1 VLFHFVKWETMAVQC
16 LPQIFAG
23 LAGREV
29 ILECKPQ
36 PLPARESEMIG
47 NRTATQVP
55 LTLHLGLQIFRP
67 KRGWS
72 KHLTI
77 LTAATGLLAGIP
89 AT

>member
-1 VLFHFVKWETMAVQC
+1 MAVQR

-29 ILECKPQ
+29 ILECRLQ
-36 PLPARESEMIG
+36 PLPARESERG
-47 NRTATQVP
+47 SRTATQIP
-55 LTLHLGLQIFRP
+55 LTLHLELQIFRP